1 MRPVASNDGLLVRE
15 LAGELVVYDLQR
27 HEAHCLNR
35 TAAFVFRQC
44 DGRSSVAEIAGRL
57 QAELDT
63 AADES
68 LVWQALERLD
78 GARLLAHMP
87 SRPPEANGFS
97 RRDVVR
103 RVGLGCAVLVPAVSS
118 ILVPTPAEAA
128 VSCVDDSACGSNV
141 GMSCYISSSAL
152 CDGTCTC
159 RSAPAPCST
168 SCCDLTNQ
176 DCSY

>member
-15 LAGELVVYDLQR
+15 LAGELVVYDLGR

-44 DGRSSVAEIAGRL
+44 DGRSSVADIATRL
-57 QAELDT
+57 QAELDSP
-63 AADES
+63 ADEDV
-68 LVWQALERLD
+68 VWQALGLLD

-87 SRPPEANGFS
+87 VRPAPPGGVS
-97 RRDVVR
+97 RRDLVR
-103 RVGLGCAVLVPAVSS
+103 RVGLGLAAAVPVVSS

-128 VSCVDDSACGSNV
+128 VTCVNATTCLSNV
-141 GMSCYISSSAL
+141 GMSCYVSSSAL

-159 RSAPAPCST
+159 RTGGTCT
-168 SCCDLTNQ
+168 GNCCDLTNQ
-176 DCSY
+176 PCSY